1 MIEIC
6 KIMNPA
12 PEVLCILINLLNCK
26 SLWIKASANGYLLLV
41 QNTVLCIIYKSE
53 NRLQEK
59 ICFYDLS
66 SLSNYKQLS
75 YEEDTNVCKLHETP
89 TINSLND

>member
-1 MIEIC
+1 
-6 KIMNPA
+6 MNPA

-26 SLWIKASANGYLLLV
+26 SLWIKASANAYYSTCSK
-41 QNTVLCIIYKSE
+41 QYIIYEWKYVSGE
-53 NRLQEK
+53 NL
-59 ICFYDLS
+59 FLWYLS

-89 TINSLND
+89 TINRLNN